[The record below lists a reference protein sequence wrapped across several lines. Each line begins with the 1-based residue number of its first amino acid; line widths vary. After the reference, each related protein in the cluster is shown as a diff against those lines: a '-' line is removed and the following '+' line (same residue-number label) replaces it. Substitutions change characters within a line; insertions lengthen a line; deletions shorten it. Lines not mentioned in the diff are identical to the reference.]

1 MSGAVYLVGGC
12 RTAVGKFGGSLAS
25 VPATALGAAAIREAV
40 RRAGLEATQIE
51 HAEMGC
57 VLQAGLGQNPARQAA
72 LLAGMPEDST
82 AVTVNCVCG
91 SGLESV
97 NRAARLIA
105 SGEADL
111 VAAGGM
117 ENMSRA
123 PFALPGARFG
133 YRIGNPAAQSEL
145 VDTMIRDALWDV
157 YNDCHMG
164 VTAENIAARW
174 QITREEADAFALR
187 SQQKAAAAADAG
199 RFAPEIVPVELKGK
213 KGTVRFDSD
222 EGIRRDTSQE
232 ALSRLS
238 PAFQKGGV
246 VTAGNASGL
255 NDGAAAVVLASEEA
269 LRRHRLT
276 PLARWGGSAAAGVDP
291 AVMGIGPVAS
301 TRKLLKR
308 AGLGIADIDLV
319 EANEAFAVQSI
330 AVQRELG
337 IPEEKLNIRGGAIA
351 LGHPVGAS
359 GCRILVTLL
368 YAMRDTGARTGL
380 ATLCVGGGMGI
391 STLLYA
397 C

>member
-1 MSGAVYLVGGC
+1 M
-12 RTAVGKFGGSLAS
+12 
-25 VPATALGAAAIREAV
+25 
-40 RRAGLEATQIE
+40 
-51 HAEMGC
+51 
-57 VLQAGLGQNPARQAA
+57 
-72 LLAGMPEDST
+72 
-82 AVTVNCVCG
+82 
-91 SGLESV
+91 
-97 NRAARLIA
+97 
-105 SGEADL
+105 
-111 VAAGGM
+111 
-117 ENMSRA
+117 
-123 PFALPGARFG
+123 
-133 YRIGNPAAQSEL
+133 
-145 VDTMIRDALWDV
+145 
-157 YNDCHMG
+157 
-164 VTAENIAARW
+164 
-174 QITREEADAFALR
+174 
-187 SQQKAAAAADAG
+187 
-199 RFAPEIVPVELKGK
+199 
-213 KGTVRFDSD
+213 
-222 EGIRRDTSQE
+222 
-232 ALSRLS
+232 
-238 PAFQKGGV
+238 
-246 VTAGNASGL
+246 
-255 NDGAAAVVLASEEA
+255 LASEEA
-269 LRRHRLT
+269 VRRHRLT

>member
-12 RTAVGKFGGSLAS
+12 RTAVGRFGGSLAS

-40 RRAGLEATQIE
+40 RRAGLEAAQIE

-97 NRAARLIA
+97 NRAARHIA

-187 SQQKAAAAADAG
+187 SQQRAAAAADAG

-308 AGLGIADIDLV
+308 AGLGIADIDLF

-337 IPEEKLNIRGGAIA
+337 IPEEKLNVRGGAIA

>member
-40 RRAGLEATQIE
+40 RRAGLEAAQIE

-123 PFALPGARFG
+123 PFALPGARF
-133 YRIGNPAAQSEL
+133 
-145 VDTMIRDALWDV
+145 
-157 YNDCHMG
+157 
-164 VTAENIAARW
+164 
-174 QITREEADAFALR
+174 FALR
-187 SQQKAAAAADAG
+187 SQQKAAAASDAG

-222 EGIRRDTSQE
+222 EGIRRDTSRE
-232 ALSRLS
+232 ALERLS

>member
-12 RTAVGKFGGSLAS
+12 RTAVGRFGGSLAS

-40 RRAGLEATQIE
+40 RRAGLEAAQIE

-187 SQQKAAAAADAG
+187 SQQRAAAAADAG

-308 AGLGIADIDLV
+308 AGLGIADIDLF

-337 IPEEKLNIRGGAIA
+337 IPEEKLNVRGGAIA